1 MDEYELSANR
11 YRELKHFCL
20 QYGDYKKELMLLRAT
35 DGYLEKHFDPT
46 SALAI
51 RETELVNAIGLIEMT
66 ATETER
72 FLSNR
77 VLKVVTQDMDISRL
91 TVPISRECMGELRR
105 RYYYILHKRKG
116 I

>member
-1 MDEYELSANR
+1 MEAYELKPHR

-20 QYGDYKKELMLLRAT
+20 QYHDMKKELLLLRAT
-35 DGYLEKHFDPT
+35 DGYLEKHHDPT

-51 RETELVNAIGLIEMT
+51 RETELVTAIGLIETT
-66 ATETER
+66 ALETER

-77 VLKVVTQDMDISRL
+77 ILKVVTEDWDTSRIR
-91 TVPISRECMGELRR
+91 VPIARECMEELRR
-105 RYYYILHKRKG
+105 RYFYLLDKKKG

>member
-1 MDEYELSANR
+1 MDEYELNPNR

-35 DGYLEKHFDPT
+35 DGYLEKHYDPT

-51 RETELVNAIGLIEMT
+51 RETELVNAIGLIETT
-66 ATETER
+66 ASETER

-77 VLKVVTQDMDISRL
+77 ILKVITEDMDLGRL
-91 TVPISRECMGELRR
+91 TQPIARECMDAMRR
-105 RYYYILHKRKG
+105 RYYFLLHKKKG
-116 I
+116 L

>member
-1 MDEYELSANR
+1 MDEYELNPNR

-35 DGYLEKHFDPT
+35 DGYLEKHHDPT

-51 RETELVNAIGLIEMT
+51 RETELVNAIGLIETT
-66 ATETER
+66 AFETER

-77 VLKVVTQDMDISRL
+77 ILKVVTEDWDINRIR
-91 TVPISRECMGELRR
+91 VPIARECMEELRR
-105 RYYYILHKRKG
+105 RYYYLLHKKKG
-116 I
+116 V